1 MEKKKNSSCE
11 TQTVQKTLK
20 GDSKQKRTL
29 YIKPVL
35 GGGGGG
41 GVWSGGWSV

>member
-35 GGGGGG
+35 GGGGALKVRVGT
-41 GVWSGGWSV
+41 S